1 MNVVVTGATSFI
13 GAVTVGQLLR
23 QGCRVCAVVRPGSK
37 NLGHLW
43 EYVPE
48 DGKERLRVVPLHME
62 QIEELGRI
70 LGRPGHI
77 AEPEDSSVSSTDG
90 RGRSADGSVS
100 SADDS
105 VSSADSSCKAT
116 DASSGDGSGWD
127 AWVQIGWDGAGSDNR
142 MKRGVQQANV
152 RNSLAAVRA
161 ASGLGCGRF
170 LFTGSQAEY
179 GIHHSII
186 TEDTPCNP
194 VSEYGKAKADFANL
208 AKELCKSRKMEYIH
222 TRIFSVY
229 GPGDHPWSLVHTCL
243 NTWMQ
248 GGHMELGECTQKW
261 NFLYIE
267 DAAAAIIRL
276 LTEGRP
282 GVYNIAG
289 EDTRI
294 LREFI
299 EEMYCLCGSRGSYAY
314 GKRKPNAEGPASLI
328 PDISKL
334 EAETGW
340 RPVTSFTEGIYET
353 MHSLRENASR

>member
-13 GAVTVGQLLR
+13 GAVTAGRLLR

-43 EYVPE
+43 DCVPE
-48 DGKERLRVVPLHME
+48 DGKDRLLVVPLHME
-62 QIEELGRI
+62 QIEELGSI
-70 LGRPGHI
+70 LGKKEPGVP
-77 AEPEDSSVSSTDG
+77 A
-90 RGRSADGSVS
+90 A
-100 SADDS
+100 
-105 VSSADSSCKAT
+105 
-116 DASSGDGSGWD
+116 GWD
-127 AWVQIGWDGAGSDNR
+127 AWVHIGWDGAGSDNR
-142 MKRGVQQANV
+142 MKRDVQQANV

-161 ASGLGCGRF
+161 ASALGCGRF

-179 GIHHSII
+179 GIHRSLI

-208 AKELCKSRKMEYIH
+208 AKELCKSREMEYIH

-229 GPGDHPWSLVHTCL
+229 GPGDHPWSLVNTCL
-243 NTWMQ
+243 ATWMQ

-267 DAAAAIIRL
+267 DAAAAIICL

-299 EEMYCLCGSRGSYAY
+299 EEMYRLLGSRGSYTY

-353 MHSLRENASR
+353 MHSLREKASR

>member
-13 GAVTVGQLLR
+13 GAVTVGRLLR

-37 NLGHLW
+37 NLSHLW
-43 EYVPE
+43 QCVPQ
-48 DGKERLRVVPLHME
+48 DGKERLRVVPLPME
-62 QIEELGRI
+62 RIEELESI
-70 LGRPGHI
+70 LLRE
-77 AEPEDSSVSSTDG
+77 AEPDG
-90 RGRSADGSVS
+90 
-100 SADDS
+100 
-105 VSSADSSCKAT
+105 
-116 DASSGDGSGWD
+116 DAGAAWD
-127 AWVQIGWDGAGSDNR
+127 AWIQIGWDGAGSDNR
-142 MKRGVQQANV
+142 MKREVQQANV
-152 RNSLAAVRA
+152 RHSLAAVRA
-161 ASGLGCGRF
+161 ASELGCGRF

-179 GIHHSII
+179 GIHRSLI
-186 TEDTPCNP
+186 TEETPCNP

-229 GPGDHPWSLVHTCL
+229 GPGDHPWSLVSTCL
-243 NTWMQ
+243 GTWMQ
-248 GGHMELGECTQKW
+248 GGHMELGECTQQW

-299 EEMYCLCGSRGSYAY
+299 EEMYGLCGCRGSYTY
-314 GKRKPNAEGPASLI
+314 GKRQPNAEGPASLI

-334 EAETGW
+334 KAETGW
-340 RPVTSFTEGIYET
+340 RPLTSFTEGIYET
-353 MHSLRENASR
+353 MHSLRESASR